1 MRVII
6 QRVTKANVKVGERV
20 VGKIGPGF
28 LLLVGIK
35 TGDGEEEVR
44 LLAKK
49 ILELRI
55 MADEKEH
62 MNQSIL
68 DVQGEI
74 LMVPQFTLYADTR
87 KGRRPSFVQAA
98 KPKVAKNLV
107 EKFVAE
113 LKKSGLR
120 VEKGEFGAR
129 MEVELVNDGPV
140 TITLDQEKNKWIK

>member
-1 MRVII
+1 MRVVI
-6 QRVTKANVKVGERV
+6 QRVTKASVKVGERA

-28 LLLVGIK
+28 LVLTSVRE
-35 TGDGEEEVR
+35 GDSGQEVK

-55 MADEKEH
+55 MADEKDH
-62 MNQSIL
+62 MNKSII
-68 DVQGEI
+68 DVKGEI
-74 LMVPQFTLYADTR
+74 LVVPQFTLYADTKR
-87 KGRRPSFVQAA
+87 GRRPSFVKAA
-98 KPKVAKNLV
+98 RPEIAKKLIK
-107 EKFVAE
+107 KFIAE

-140 TITLDQEKNKWIK
+140 TIILD

>member
-6 QRVTKANVKVGERV
+6 QRVTKANVKVGERL

-35 TGDGEEEVR
+35 TGDSEEEVR
-44 LLAKK
+44 FLAKK

-55 MADEKEH
+55 MADEKDH
-62 MNQSIL
+62 MNQSIV
-68 DVQGEI
+68 DIQGEI
-74 LMVPQFTLYADTR
+74 LVVPQFTLYADTR

-98 KPKVAKNLV
+98 KPEVAKNLV
-107 EKFVAE
+107 GKFIAE

-129 MEVELVNDGPV
+129 MEIGLVNDGPV
-140 TITLDQEKNKWIK
+140 TITLDQEKING